1 LHPAHESRS
10 LPHAFPMDTLYVLC
24 RSADRRH
31 GEQMT
36 SRDADEVRAQKN
48 AFFKTEAKENPLV
61 HAILV
66 GGSVEL
72 DGLSAHDKGGFLVG
86 PATFFRTHEI
96 LRKTR
101 RANPP
106 LTIGG
111 REYSHDEVATMF
123 NRCVPNA
130 KLAHIPWCS
139 LGRLRVSLGLA
150 WALTFLVA
158 HITAR
163 GQEGDELLD
172 PFALYYV
179 GSIMT
184 AAALI
189 YTMIRQNR
197 DVRHAAPWNSAMYL
211 DLNAD
216 LVRRNS
222 PALAMARKEFVP
234 QEKPFKSS
242 RFYYALARRIEAH
255 GLDAELLQ
263 RLSVSQS
270 SSDEISMQ
278 NSGTIQ
284 PT

>member
-1 LHPAHESRS
+1 
-10 LPHAFPMDTLYVLC
+10 MDTLYVLC

-31 GEQMT
+31 GEHMH
-36 SRDADEVRAQKN
+36 SREADEVRAQKTTY
-48 AFFKTEAKENPLV
+48 FKAEAKVNPLV
-61 HAILV
+61 QEILT
-66 GGSVEL
+66 GGSVRF
-72 DGLSAHDKGGFLVG
+72 DGMSDYDTAGFLAG

-106 LTIGG
+106 LTLGG
-111 REYSHDEVATMF
+111 REYSHDAVSAMF

-139 LGRLRVSLGLA
+139 LGRLRISLGLA
-150 WALTFLVA
+150 WALTLVVS

-163 GQEGDELLD
+163 GQAGEEMLD
-172 PFALYYV
+172 PFALFYT
-179 GSIMT
+179 GSITT
-184 AAALI
+184 ALALI
-189 YTMIRQNR
+189 YTTLRQNR

-222 PALAMARKEFVP
+222 PGLAMARKEFVP

-242 RFYYALARRIEAH
+242 RFYYALARKIEAH
-255 GLDAELLQ
+255 GFDIELMQ
-263 RLSVSQS
+263 RLSASGRS
-270 SSDEISMQ
+270 SNEMPFQ
-278 NSGTIQ
+278 NPGSAQ